1 MIRIKHLFV
10 IGLALSLG
18 MTSASGQILNKIKNK
33 ASNKAEKA
41 LEKKLGLGDD
51 KNSNSSGAPGAP
63 GSSGNSGNNPSNT
76 TGGGLITTPPDV
88 QQNIVDAQNSYKSGK
103 YGEARYAVQ
112 QAMLGVE
119 MEIGNKILNSLPESI
134 SGLSKDASA
143 DKVTSTG
150 FGWVGLTI
158 QREYND
164 SNDKEFRV
172 MVANNSMM
180 MTAVNMY
187 LSSGGYSQ
195 STGGEQN
202 WKQTKLKGYRAII
215 EYDEGSGY
223 KLSVPIGQSSLVVFE
238 GVNFASESDMMK
250 AAEAVDVDSI
260 KAELGEQ

>member
-1 MIRIKHLFV
+1 MIRIKHLLI

-18 MTSASGQILNKIKNK
+18 MMSANGQILNKIKNK
-33 ASNKAEKA
+33 ASQKAEQA
-41 LEKKLGLGDD
+41 LEKKIGLGDD
-51 KNSNSSGAPGAP
+51 SNSNSSGTSGAP
-63 GSSGNSGNNPSNT
+63 SSSGNNKNSPGNT

-88 QQNIVDAQNSYKSGK
+88 QQNIADAQNSYKSGK

-119 MEIGNKILNSLPESI
+119 MEIGNKILNSLPGSI
-134 SGLSKDASA
+134 SGLAKDASV

-158 QREYND
+158 EREYNN
-164 SNDKEFRV
+164 NDKVFRV

-187 LSSGGYSQ
+187 LSNGGYSQ

-202 WKQTKLKGYRAII
+202 WKQTKLKGHRAII
-215 EYDEGSGY
+215 EYDEDSGY